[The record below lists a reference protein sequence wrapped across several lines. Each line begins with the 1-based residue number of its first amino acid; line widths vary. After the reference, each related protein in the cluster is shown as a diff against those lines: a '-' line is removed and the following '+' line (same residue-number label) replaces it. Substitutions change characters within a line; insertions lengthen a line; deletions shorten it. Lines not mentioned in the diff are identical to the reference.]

1 MKIVLDVEENKKINK
16 NDIIVFD
23 DKKNRWIIT
32 NKIVYLND
40 VYTQLNYI
48 FKLFDEKQK
57 AIDTFKEEVNKQL
70 EKQYKVLQILT
81 KEN

>member
-1 MKIVLDVEENKKINK
+1 MKIVLDVEEGKRINK
-16 NDIIVFD
+16 NDIIAYD
-23 DKKNRWIIT
+23 NRKNCWVVKS
-32 NKIVYLND
+32 KIEYLED
-40 VYTQLNYI
+40 IYVQLNYI
-48 FKLFDEKQK
+48 FELFDKNQK